1 MRARED
7 VSVCRWKRQTEF
19 QSNAKGT
26 TLDAMKYCELRIRS
40 VRAWYLFASVLWI
53 ALLSALQVT
62 RYLRDTL
69 FAWIAMFPLIVF
81 TIAFAS
87 AENLET
93 ETEQTLMKYN
103 TLTLGLV
110 IVLPLLTW
118 ISDRFSGKGI
128 QRKQYVGILITALV
142 FGMLALVDVWV
153 PQRWMSLETHIRS
166 TLQTMALGLL
176 IIALYLF
183 YLYHPP
189 A

>member
-1 MRARED
+1 
-7 VSVCRWKRQTEF
+7 
-19 QSNAKGT
+19 
-26 TLDAMKYCELRIRS
+26 MKYCQLRIKT
-40 VRAWYLFASVLWI
+40 VRAWYLFAMVLWI

-62 RYLRDTL
+62 MYLRDTV
-69 FAWIAMFPLIVF
+69 FAWISMMPLIVF
-81 TIAFAS
+81 TLAFAS

-93 ETEQTLMKYN
+93 ETEQALMKYN

-118 ISDRFSGKGI
+118 ISDRFSGRGI
-128 QRKQYVGILITALV
+128 HRKQYIGILVTALV
-142 FGMLALVDVWV
+142 FAMLALVDVWV
-153 PQRWMSLETHIRS
+153 PHRWISLETHIRS
-166 TLQTMALGLL
+166 SLQTMALGLL